1 MLSIIIPCYNEEKNL
16 RELLSKIEILLA
28 KFFNQKI
35 EVILVDN
42 GSTDKSCDILEN
54 NHLYNKDKIKLVKIK
69 NNLGYGNGVIQG
81 IRNSKGDYIAW
92 LHADLQADPIDV
104 VEIFNSKKARLEKE
118 QCIVK
123 GLRINRGLLDKIFTT
138 GMSILTFFLFGEKIS
153 DVNAQPKI
161 FTRSL
166 IKIFD
171 NAPND
176 FSLDLFFLLLAKKN
190 NIRIYEHNVMWHK
203 RYAGEAKG
211 GGSFKLKLKL
221 TMRTLK
227 YMMELKKKN
236 KWNL

>member
-54 NHLYNKDKIKLVKIK
+54 NHLYNKDKIKLVRIK
-69 NNLGYGNGVIQG
+69 NNLGYGDGVIQG

-123 GLRINRGLLDKIFTT
+123 GLRINRGLLDKIFT
-138 GMSILTFFLFGEKIS
+138 
-153 DVNAQPKI
+153 
-161 FTRSL
+161 RSL

-190 NIRIYEHNVMWHK
+190 NIRIYEHNVVWHK

-227 YMMELKKKN
+227 YMIELKKKN